1 MSDLEQRLNV
11 ICDSLAVAQKEF
23 EQGAECCVQVIQGMH
38 ERLER
43 IEKWIENQQDSL
55 KFIGK

>member
-1 MSDLEQRLNV
+1 MSDLEHRLNV

-23 EQGAECCVQVIQGMH
+23 EQGAECCVQAIHGMH
-38 ERLER
+38 ERMER
-43 IEKWIENQQDSL
+43 IEKWIESQQDSL